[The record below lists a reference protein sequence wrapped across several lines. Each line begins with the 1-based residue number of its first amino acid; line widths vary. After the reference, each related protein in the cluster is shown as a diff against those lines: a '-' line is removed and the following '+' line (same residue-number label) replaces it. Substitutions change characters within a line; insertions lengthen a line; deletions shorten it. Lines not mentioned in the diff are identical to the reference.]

1 MERILYKLPPSG
13 KSIIGLN
20 AVEWVK
26 KFTTINKKAKLMP
39 IPTQKPCRFKRPLKL
54 NKSWSKLILFLSISP
69 LSTRNT
75 SGQIFKLFYKVLI
88 ISQSA
93 FIYNFFI
100 YYVLF
105 TSFSFRKNLYII
117 HINKNNII

>member
-1 MERILYKLPPSG
+1 MESILYKLPPSG

-54 NKSWSKLILFLSISP
+54 NKSWSKPILFLM
-69 LSTRNT
+69 
-75 SGQIFKLFYKVLI
+75 FI
-88 ISQSA
+88 I
-93 FIYNFFI
+93 
-100 YYVLF
+100 L
-105 TSFSFRKNLYII
+105 TKNIVIHGGGII
-117 HINKNNII
+117 A